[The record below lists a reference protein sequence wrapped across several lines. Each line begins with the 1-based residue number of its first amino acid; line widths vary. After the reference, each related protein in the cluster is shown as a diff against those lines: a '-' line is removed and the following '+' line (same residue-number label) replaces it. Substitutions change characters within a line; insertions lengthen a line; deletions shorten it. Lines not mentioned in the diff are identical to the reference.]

1 MISLLAPPHLSP
13 EQYLTQEETALTKS
27 EYHNGTL
34 IPRIG
39 GSINHNRITAV
50 LNGSCG
56 VPPEG
61 AHHTK
66 GFSHRDPYN

>member
-1 MISLLAPPHLSP
+1 MAVMITTEHLLLQIPLLGEARDGLMLKHD
-13 EQYLTQEETALTKS
+13 LTRL
-27 EYHNGTL
+27 
-34 IPRIG
+34 
-39 GSINHNRITAV
+39 TAV

-66 GFSHRDPYN
+66 SFSHRDAYN